1 MNSCS
6 REISRSRYLGAE
18 QVSANDDD
26 ADCYHE
32 VRIEAGVALID
43 DTAKWHHALLDKRAD
58 EHVDKTDDD
67 VDEADDGQVRTAVL
81 ARFCRQVQW

>member
-43 DTAKWHHALLDKRAD
+43 DTAK
-58 EHVDKTDDD
+58 
-67 VDEADDGQVRTAVL
+67 
-81 ARFCRQVQW
+81 